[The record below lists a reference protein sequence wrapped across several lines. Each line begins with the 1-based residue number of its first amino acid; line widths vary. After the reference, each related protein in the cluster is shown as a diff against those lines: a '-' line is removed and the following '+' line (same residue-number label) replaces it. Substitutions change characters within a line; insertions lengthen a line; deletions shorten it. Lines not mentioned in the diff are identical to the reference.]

1 MKRFFTFLIFALSS
15 AALQANLLTVQANS
29 LKEYR
34 EVRYVMGTL
43 LDITLY
49 HEDGK
54 EARKILDH
62 AFSLAQRLDDLLS
75 NYKPK
80 SEINL
85 LNQKAGKGKVS
96 VTPELYAFLALSKD
110 LWQKTDGAFDITVG
124 PLMDLW
130 KDAYKREKM
139 PPRDSLRATMAVV
152 GSHHL
157 LLHPNSEVEL
167 TQKGMGIDTGGIG
180 KGFAADRL
188 VGLFKKR
195 GIAKALV
202 NFGHS
207 SIYAMGSPHGDRAWK
222 LLLQFPGQ
230 APVGALELRD
240 EALSASDG
248 LGSSFQIGGKFYGH
262 LVDPKTGLPTTKR
275 IQAVVLGPSA
285 TEAEALSKYVI
296 LRSWPAGQDGERWGG
311 IQVMRILESG
321 EIQRS
326 ENFPLK
332 PLP

>member
-1 MKRFFTFLIFALSS
+1 
-15 AALQANLLTVQANS
+15 
-29 LKEYR
+29 KEYR

-49 HEDGK
+49 HHDSL
-54 EARKILDH
+54 EARNSLDK
-62 AFSLAQRLDDLLS
+62 AFALAQRLDDLLS
-75 NYKPK
+75 NYKSQ
-80 SEINL
+80 SEINR
-85 LNQKAGKGKVS
+85 LNQRAGERRIKVS
-96 VTPELYAFLALSKD
+96 AELYHLLVLAKLLSER
-110 LWQKTDGAFDITVG
+110 TGGAFDITVG
-124 PLMDLW
+124 PVMDLW
-130 KDAYKREKM
+130 KQAYETGQV
-139 PPRDSLRATMAVV
+139 PPGESLKATMAVV

-180 KGFAADRL
+180 KGFAVDRL

-207 SIYAMGSPHGDRAWK
+207 SIYAMGSPPGDRAWK

-248 LGSSFQIGGKFYGH
+248 LGSSFQIGGKLYGH

-275 IQAVVLGPSA
+275 IQAVVLGPTA

-326 ENFPLK
+326 ENFPFK